1 MTWLFA
7 AISALAGV
15 ILTHAV
21 LRRLRPAGNSVVQ
34 FLLLAALGAGILT
47 WALASTVTPPEQQL
61 AALALLTFG
70 CELYLFLFT
79 FAISS
84 VSLAL
89 LMEKTGR
96 IDSSLPLA
104 QAPTPSARVER
115 MLESR
120 LLVRT
125 STGYGLAPAGRV
137 IVRAR
142 EVLRNYFRHE
152 F

>member
-1 MTWLFA
+1 MTWLLSV
-7 AISALAGV
+7 ISALTGV

-21 LRRLRPAGNSVVQ
+21 LRRLRPADNSVVQ
-34 FLLLAALGAGILT
+34 FLALAALGAGLLAWVLT
-47 WALASTVTPPEQQL
+47 RTATPPVQQL

-89 LMEKTGR
+89 LLEKTGR
-96 IDSSLPLA
+96 NDASAPVA
-104 QAPTPSARVER
+104 QAPTPAARVER

-120 LLVRT
+120 LLLRT
-125 STGYGLAPAGRV
+125 PAGYALAPAGRV
-137 IVRAR
+137 IVRTR
-142 EVLRNYFRHE
+142 QMLRNFFLHE
-152 F
+152 T